1 MKGNCSYD
9 AYHMHYI
16 KDYYTA
22 GVSKVPNSRNN
33 EGAASVLK
41 LGPIYCNENEM

>member
-9 AYHMHYI
+9 AYHMHYQ
-16 KDYYTA
+16 
-22 GVSKVPNSRNN
+22 NN